1 MRAAKTLR
9 VARSTNAVG
18 YPISCRRSLSAR
30 CSRLCAASWPT
41 NPATCFLSSGSVIWP
56 ATART
61 ERIMNASPSGKA
73 PESTETT

>member
-1 MRAAKTLR
+1 MLTT
-9 VARSTNAVG
+9 V
-18 YPISCRRSLSAR
+18 RRFLADEPGD
-30 CSRLCAASWPT
+30 LL
-41 NPATCFLSSGSVIWP
+41 LSSGSVIWP